1 MSDNRT
7 ISYRQSQRGAAIP
20 MLAFS
25 LALFMVLGLL
35 IVGIGAEAS
44 KRTRAQSAADAVA
57 LAGAAG
63 GKGEAGRMAQK
74 YGANL
79 LTFSIDGSTVSVVLL
94 LDGIRSYAHAER
106 HLVAT
111 GGG

>member
-1 MSDNRT
+1 MSSNSFPRAQT
-7 ISYRQSQRGAAIP
+7 RERGAAIP
-20 MLAFS
+20 MLALS
-25 LALFMVLGLL
+25 LAIFLILSTV
-35 IVGIGAEAS
+35 IVGVGNEAA

-63 GKGEAGRMAQK
+63 GQSEADRMAHK
-74 YGANL
+74 YQANL